1 MACAN
6 FRISHRRE
14 PALSLPKGAED
25 TEGEFKI
32 KNLCVL
38 WAAAVNPAFPSYG
51 CGFAALGSRAG
62 DLTLKLAQLI
72 LNDDLPGG
80 IGINGS
86 QRNEIWR
93 PLFADLCS

>member
-1 MACAN
+1 MNTIAT
-6 FRISHRRE
+6 
-14 PALSLPKGAED
+14 LSR
-25 TEGEFKI
+25 
-32 KNLCVL
+32 
-38 WAAAVNPAFPSYG
+38 W
-51 CGFAALGSRAG
+51 AG